1 MRAPQATQRG
11 RKPVR
16 LKKMS
21 HRYINPAVEARVLTS
36 CARRC
41 CLCFH
46 LKRDFSEKEG
56 QVAHLDHDKTN
67 GAEDNLAFMCL
78 PHHSLYDSRTS
89 QHKNYTMLEVKTAR
103 KKLAEHVE
111 SFDADGNAMEEE
123 SDEPI
128 EECEETAILGPD
140 EHKTYPFEMMEGQRI
155 VGSVSSDEPIDV
167 LICRE
172 RDYEEWDRNGSK
184 DELPKSYFF
193 AEDIRRRSI
202 DFEAPRNGT
211 FVVLL
216 INWSDEE
223 TEATI
228 DWAWWDVEE

>member
-1 MRAPQATQRG
+1 
-11 RKPVR
+11 
-16 LKKMS
+16 MS
-21 HRYINPAVEARVLTS
+21 SRYINPAVEARVLTNCS
-36 CARRC
+36 RRC

-56 QVAHLDHDKTN
+56 HIAHLDHDKTN
-67 GAEDNLAFMCL
+67 GAEDNLAFLCL

-103 KKLAEHVE
+103 EKLAEHVE
-111 SFDADGNAMEEE
+111 SFESDGNAMEEE

-128 EECEETAILGPD
+128 EECEETAILGPN
-140 EHKTYPFEMMEGQRI
+140 EHKTYPFEMTEGQRI

-202 DFEAPRNGT
+202 DFEAPRNGA

-223 TEATI
+223 TEVTI
-228 DWAWWDVEE
+228 DWAWWDAEE

>member
-1 MRAPQATQRG
+1 
-11 RKPVR
+11 
-16 LKKMS
+16 MS
-21 HRYINPAVEARVLTS
+21 SRYINPAVEARVLTS

-56 QVAHLDHDKTN
+56 QIAHLDHDKTN
-67 GAEDNLAFMCL
+67 GAEDNLAFLCL

-89 QHKNYTMLEVKTAR
+89 QHKNYTMLEAKTAR

-111 SFDADGNAMEEE
+111 SFGADKDAMEEKA
-123 SDEPI
+123 DKPI
-128 EECEETAILGPD
+128 EECEETAYLGPN
-140 EHKTYPFEMMEGQRI
+140 EHKTYPFKMTEGQRI
-155 VGSVSSDEPIDV
+155 IGSVSSDDPIDV
-167 LICRE
+167 LICKE
-172 RDYEEWDRNGSK
+172 RDYEEWSNRED
-184 DELPKSYFF
+184 DETDDDEMPLPKNYFY
-193 AEDIRRRSI
+193 ADDIRHRSV
-202 DFEAPRNGT
+202 DFEAPRNGS

-228 DWAWWDVEE
+228 DWAWWESEDEDEG

>member
-1 MRAPQATQRG
+1 
-11 RKPVR
+11 
-16 LKKMS
+16 MS
-21 HRYINPAVEARVLTS
+21 NRYINPAVEARVLTS

-56 QVAHLDHDKTN
+56 QVAHLDHDKAN

-103 KKLAEHVE
+103 KKLAEHVA
-111 SFDADGNAMEEE
+111 SFEHDGNAMEEE

-140 EHKTYPFEMMEGQRI
+140 EHKTYPFEMTESQRI
-155 VGSVSSDEPIDV
+155 VGWVSSDEPIDV

>member
-1 MRAPQATQRG
+1 
-11 RKPVR
+11 
-16 LKKMS
+16 MS
-21 HRYINPAVEARVLTS
+21 NRYINPAVEARVLTS
-36 CARRC
+36 CSRRC

-56 QVAHLDHDKTN
+56 QIAHLDHNKTN

-111 SFDADGNAMEEE
+111 SFEPDGNAMEEE

-128 EECEETAILGPD
+128 EECEETAILGPN
-140 EHKTYPFEMMEGQRI
+140 EHKTYPFEMTEGQRI

-216 INWSDEE
+216 INWSDDE

>member
-1 MRAPQATQRG
+1 MW
-11 RKPVR
+11 
-16 LKKMS
+16 
-21 HRYINPAVEARVLTS
+21 
-36 CARRC
+36 
-41 CLCFH
+41 
-46 LKRDFSEKEG
+46 
-56 QVAHLDHDKTN
+56 
-67 GAEDNLAFMCL
+67 
-78 PHHSLYDSRTS
+78 
-89 QHKNYTMLEVKTAR
+89 
-103 KKLAEHVE
+103 
-111 SFDADGNAMEEE
+111 
-123 SDEPI
+123 
-128 EECEETAILGPD
+128 
-140 EHKTYPFEMMEGQRI
+140 
-155 VGSVSSDEPIDV
+155 

-228 DWAWWDVEE
+228 DWAWWDVED

>member
-1 MRAPQATQRG
+1 
-11 RKPVR
+11 
-16 LKKMS
+16 MS
-21 HRYINPAVEARVLTS
+21 DRYINPAVEARVLTS

-89 QHKNYTMLEVKTAR
+89 QHKNYTILEVKTAR
-103 KKLAEHVE
+103 RKLVEHVE
-111 SFDADGNAMEEE
+111 IFEPDGKAKEEE

-140 EHKTYPFEMMEGQRI
+140 EHKTYLFEMTERQRI
-155 VGSVSSDEPIDV
+155 VGSVSSDDPIDV

-228 DWAWWDVEE
+228 DWAWWDVAE

>member
-1 MRAPQATQRG
+1 
-11 RKPVR
+11 
-16 LKKMS
+16 
-21 HRYINPAVEARVLTS
+21 
-36 CARRC
+36 
-41 CLCFH
+41 
-46 LKRDFSEKEG
+46 
-56 QVAHLDHDKTN
+56 
-67 GAEDNLAFMCL
+67 
-78 PHHSLYDSRTS
+78 
-89 QHKNYTMLEVKTAR
+89 
-103 KKLAEHVE
+103 
-111 SFDADGNAMEEE
+111 MEEE

-140 EHKTYPFEMMEGQRI
+140 EHKTYPFEMTESQRI
-155 VGSVSSDEPIDV
+155 VGWVSSDEPIDV

-172 RDYEEWDRNGSK
+172 RDDEEWDRNGSK

-223 TEATI
+223 TEGAN
-228 DWAWWDVEE
+228 

>member
-1 MRAPQATQRG
+1 
-11 RKPVR
+11 
-16 LKKMS
+16 MS
-21 HRYINPAVEARVLTS
+21 SRYINPAVESRVLTS

-56 QVAHLDHDKTN
+56 QIAHLDHDNTN
-67 GAEDNLAFMCL
+67 GAEDNLAFLCL

-89 QHKNYTMLEVKTAR
+89 QHKNYTMLEVKASR
-103 KKLAEHVE
+103 KKLVERVE
-111 SFDADGNAMEEE
+111 SFESDEDAMDEE

-128 EECEETAILGPD
+128 EECEEDTVLGPD
-140 EHKTYPFEMMEGQRI
+140 EHKTYPFKMTEGQRI
-155 VGSVSSDEPIDV
+155 IGFVSSEEPIDV
-167 LICRE
+167 LICAK
-172 RDYEEWDRNGSK
+172 RDYEDWDSEESE

-193 AEDIRRRSI
+193 AEDVRHRSI
-202 DFEAPRNGT
+202 DFEAPRSGS

-223 TEATI
+223 TEMTI

>member
-1 MRAPQATQRG
+1 
-11 RKPVR
+11 
-16 LKKMS
+16 MS
-21 HRYINPAVEARVLTS
+21 NRYINPALEARVLTS

-46 LKRDFSEKEG
+46 LRRDFSEKEG

-89 QHKNYTMLEVKTAR
+89 QHKNYTMLEVRTAR

-111 SFDADGNAMEEE
+111 SFAADGNAMAED

-172 RDYEEWDRNGSK
+172 RDYQEWDRNESK

-228 DWAWWDVEE
+228 DWAWWDVGE

>member
-1 MRAPQATQRG
+1 
-11 RKPVR
+11 
-16 LKKMS
+16 MS
-21 HRYINPAVEARVLTS
+21 NRYINPAVEARVLTS

-56 QVAHLDHDKTN
+56 QVAHLDHDKSN

-103 KKLAEHVE
+103 KKLAEHVA
-111 SFDADGNAMEEE
+111 SFEHDGNAMEEE

-140 EHKTYPFEMMEGQRI
+140 EHKTYPFEMTESQRI
-155 VGSVSSDEPIDV
+155 AGRVSSDEPIDV

>member
-1 MRAPQATQRG
+1 
-11 RKPVR
+11 
-16 LKKMS
+16 MS
-21 HRYINPAVEARVLTS
+21 NRYINPAVEARVLTS

-193 AEDIRRRSI
+193 AEEIRRRSI